1 MSELARIVTTTQL
14 AAEEIAA
21 KTTAIHGRLLRTSRH
36 VRAGNFQA
44 IHPEDLQALFDDYD
58 SVFFAGEV
66 AKAVGKTP
74 LHFRLSRRLTSAA
87 GKTTQRKARKV
98 LGSPVI
104 DYEISISTTLLF
116 QTFHDVD
123 RLVTATGVL
132 CHDRLQ
138 ALQRIFEHE
147 LLHLVEMLVWNDSN
161 CAASRFQTIA
171 NRLFGHRAHT
181 HQLITQRERAIKKFG
196 LRVGDRVTFRFDGRH
211 YEGIVNRVT
220 RRATVLVEDPQGV
233 RYTNGK
239 RYAKFYIPLD
249 HLRPAN
255 TANQGN

>member
-1 MSELARIVTTTQL
+1 MTTTQL
-14 AAEEIAA
+14 PPEEIAVRTA
-21 KTTAIHGRLLRTSRH
+21 AIHDKLLRTSRH
-36 VRAGNFQA
+36 VRAGNVQA
-44 IHPEDLQALFDDYD
+44 IHPEDLQALFDEYD
-58 SVFFAGEV
+58 SGFFAGEV
-66 AKAVGKTP
+66 VKAVGKIP

-87 GKTTQRKARKV
+87 GKTTQRKNRKA

-147 LLHLVEMLVWNDSN
+147 LLHLVEMLVWDHSN

-171 NRLFGHRAHT
+171 NGFFGHRAHT
-181 HQLITQRERAIKKFG
+181 HQLITQRERALRKFG
-196 LRVGDRVTFRFDGRH
+196 LRVGDRVAFRFDGKH

-220 RRATVLVEDPQGV
+220 RRATVLVEDPKGV

-255 TANQGN
+255 ATSPRE